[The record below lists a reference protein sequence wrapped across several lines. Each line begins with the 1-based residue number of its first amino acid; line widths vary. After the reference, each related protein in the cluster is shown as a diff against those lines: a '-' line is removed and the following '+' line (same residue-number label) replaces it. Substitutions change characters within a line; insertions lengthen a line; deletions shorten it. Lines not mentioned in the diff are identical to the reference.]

1 MSGWHGN
8 CYETGG
14 MMVFRHPW
22 VLALLWVAPALAWL
36 RYGRRRRGEVSF
48 SDAGALEGLPVS
60 WRTRARWALPVLW
73 GAGVAL
79 LTVAMARP
87 QTGLSESRVE
97 TEGVDIVLLVDTSTS
112 MREEDFSTAKKRL
125 NRLDAAKGVIEK
137 FIGARGDDRIGLV
150 AFAAMPYT
158 LAPLTT
164 DHAWLL
170 EQTKRLETGM
180 LEDGTA
186 IGDALASAVNRLRES
201 EAKSKLVVL
210 LTDGIQNRGRL
221 SPADAAQAAAAL
233 GIKVYTVGACGDGPR
248 VVSGLLGMRM
258 AVPGAEI
265 DEESLKQMA
274 ETTGGKYFRANDLE
288 SLEATYRAIDEME
301 KTKVELDSYTRYEE
315 RFAWFAWA
323 GLACLAAEWLLA
335 CTGLGRAPA

>member
-1 MSGWHGN
+1 
-8 CYETGG
+8 
-14 MMVFRHPW
+14 MVFRHPW
-22 VLALLWVAPALAWL
+22 CLALVLAVPVLCWL
-36 RYGRRRRGEVSF
+36 RYGRRGKASATF
-48 SDAGALEGLPVS
+48 SDGGALAELPRS
-60 WRTRARWALPVLW
+60 WREKAWWALPVLW
-73 GAGVAL
+73 GLGFAL
-79 LTVAMARP
+79 LAVAMARP

-112 MREEDFSTAKKRL
+112 MREEDFSEGRKRM

-137 FIGARGDDRIGLV
+137 FIGERLDDRIGLV

-186 IGDALASAVNRLRES
+186 IGDAIASAVNRLRES
-201 EAKSKLVVL
+201 EAKSKVVVL

-221 SPADAAQAAAAL
+221 SPADAAEAASAL
-233 GIKVYTVGACGDGPR
+233 GIRVYTVGACGDGPR
-248 VVSGLLGMRM
+248 VVSGLLGMRV

-265 DEESLKQMA
+265 DEESLKQVA
-274 ETTGGKYFRANDLE
+274 ETTGGKYFRATDLG
-288 SLEATYRAIDEME
+288 SLEATYKAIDEME

-315 RFAWFAWA
+315 RFAAFAWA

-335 CTGLGRAPA
+335 CTGLGRVPA